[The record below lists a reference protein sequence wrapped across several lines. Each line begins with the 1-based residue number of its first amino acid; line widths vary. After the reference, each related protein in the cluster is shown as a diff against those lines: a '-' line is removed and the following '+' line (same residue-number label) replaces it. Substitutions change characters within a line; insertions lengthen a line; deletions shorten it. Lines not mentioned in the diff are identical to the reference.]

1 MRFLQTNL
9 MNPQG
14 YLTCTRSLGVKNST
28 KDFLCIISDRECNS
42 AAVFTQSLFA
52 GPSIK
57 ISKKHHALTSA
68 RGIVAIS
75 KNANVATGVDGEED
89 AYRIIEEI
97 SRRTGLPSEKFL
109 IASTGVIGRRY
120 PIDKMIAQLHGIEQE
135 LESANFVAA
144 AEAIMTTDT
153 VPKYVS
159 AKVGDAVIAGI
170 AKGVGMI
177 EPNMATLLAFMMTD
191 AQIQSAELDAIF
203 RRVVETSFNCLSVDT
218 DTSTSDMA
226 VILANGAAGAVNLA
240 DFEAALAEVATA
252 LVKAIARD
260 GEGATKL
267 IEVTVSNA
275 ETDEQAKTI
284 AKSIVNSP
292 LVKTAV
298 HGADPNW
305 GRVLMAIGKCSQYTS
320 LQPEKIHV
328 YFGDH
333 EVYPALL
340 DGENLKSI
348 AQYLRSD
355 TVAIRVS
362 LNAGNCVS
370 TVWGCDLSAGY
381 VKINADYT
389 T

>member
-1 MRFLQTNL
+1 MNFLLPNLTN
-9 MNPQG
+9 PRG

-28 KDFLCIISDRECNS
+28 KDFLCIVSDRECNS

-52 GPSIK
+52 GPSVK
-57 ISKKHHALTSA
+57 ISRKHHARTSA

-75 KNANVATGVDGEED
+75 KNANVATGVDGEKD

-97 SRRTGLPSEKFL
+97 SRQTGLPAEKFL

-120 PIDKMIAQLHGIEQE
+120 PIDQMVARLHGIEQE
-135 LESANFVAA
+135 LQTADFVAA

-159 AKVGDAVIAGI
+159 AKVGNAVITGI
-170 AKGVGMI
+170 AKGVGMM
-177 EPNMATLLAFMMTD
+177 EPNMATLLAFVMTD
-191 AQIQSAELDAIF
+191 AEIQSAELDAIF
-203 RRVVETSFNCLSVDT
+203 RRVIDRSFNCLSVDT
-218 DTSTSDMA
+218 DTSTSDTA
-226 VILANGAAGAVNLA
+226 VILANGAAGPVNLA
-240 DFEAALAEVATA
+240 DFEMALTEVATA

-320 LQPEKIHV
+320 LHPERIHV
-328 YFGDH
+328 YFGDQ
-333 EVYPALL
+333 EVHPKLL
-340 DGENLKSI
+340 DEEMLKNI
-348 AQYLRSD
+348 AQYLQSD
-355 TVAIRVS
+355 TASIRVS
-362 LNAGNCVS
+362 LGAGNCVS

-381 VKINADYT
+381 VRINADYT